1 MTRILI
7 ADDHRIVCE
16 ALTQAL
22 EREPGVE
29 VVGVAADG
37 REAVRL
43 TKKLKPDIVILDIT
57 MPGLSGIEAAAQI
70 RAHEPQTRLIALSM
84 HSDRRYVT
92 GALAAGVSGYLVKDC
107 ALEELALALKTVE
120 KGQVYLSPRIAGVVV
135 ESLQQAA
142 PAPAAPT
149 DSSERLTGREREV
162 LQLIAEGHSVRD
174 MDALLHVSVKTVE
187 THRSQLM
194 KKLGIAN
201 VAGLTKYAIREGLTS
216 LDS

>member
-1 MTRILI
+1 VTKVLI

-22 EREPGVE
+22 EREPGVQ

-37 REAVRL
+37 REAVRM

-70 RAHEPQTRLIALSM
+70 RAQEPQTRLIALSM

-142 PAPAAPT
+142 PAAAASA
-149 DSSERLTGREREV
+149 DSGGRLTGRVREV
-162 LQLIAEGHSVRD
+162 LQLIAEGHSVREIA
-174 MDALLHVSVKTVE
+174 ALLNVSAKTVE

>member
-1 MTRILI
+1 VTKVLI

-22 EREPGVE
+22 EREPGVQ

-37 REAVRL
+37 REAVRM

-70 RAHEPQTRLIALSM
+70 RAQEPQTRLIALSM

-142 PAPAAPT
+142 PAAAASA
-149 DSSERLTGREREV
+149 DSGGRLTGREREV
-162 LQLIAEGHSVRD
+162 LQLIAEGHSVREIA
-174 MDALLHVSVKTVE
+174 ALLNVSAKTVE

>member
-1 MTRILI
+1 VTKVLI

-22 EREPGVE
+22 EREPGVQ

-37 REAVRL
+37 REAVRM

-70 RAHEPQTRLIALSM
+70 RAQEPQTRLIALSM

-120 KGQVYLSPRIAGVVV
+120 KAQGYRSPRSAG
-135 ESLQQAA
+135 
-142 PAPAAPT
+142 
-149 DSSERLTGREREV
+149 GV
-162 LQLIAEGHSVRD
+162 LAT
-174 MDALLHVSVKTVE
+174 A
-187 THRSQLM
+187 
-194 KKLGIAN
+194 
-201 VAGLTKYAIREGLTS
+201 
-216 LDS
+216 

>member
-149 DSSERLTGREREV
+149 DSSARLTGREREV

-174 MDALLHVSVKTVE
+174 MAALLHVSVKTVE